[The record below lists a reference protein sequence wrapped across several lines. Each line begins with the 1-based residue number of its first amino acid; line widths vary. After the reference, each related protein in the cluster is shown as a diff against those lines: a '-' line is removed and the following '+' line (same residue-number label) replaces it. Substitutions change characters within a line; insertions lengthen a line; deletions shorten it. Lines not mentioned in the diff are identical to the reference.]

1 MAFCFAK
8 HCHLVAAP
16 ARIVNPMC
24 SFRPEQQL
32 EIWTT
37 RFKHR
42 NRSGTLPRAA
52 LIMRVLSTPAPADL
66 LVLPEIGD
74 DADGDVV
81 VMATAL
87 NLAARK
93 FTAVSWHNTQQW
105 K

>member
-1 MAFCFAK
+1 M
-8 HCHLVAAP
+8 AAP

-32 EIWTT
+32 GIWTT

-42 NRSGTLPRAA
+42 NRSGTLPLAA

-66 LVLPEIGD
+66 LNLVLPEIGD
-74 DADGDVV
+74 GADGDVV

-93 FTAVSWHNTQQW
+93 FTAVS
-105 K
+105 